1 MGKFL
6 PTKAQWLGFLAGLL
20 VLNIIGAV
28 VSTQYNLGHLLALG
42 VDISFGT
49 RLSTTFHDI
58 YKMQPLFGVIFGVG
72 FSIAMVVAT
81 VIAKWVKILPNLVFA
96 IAGFASML
104 VTLVSLT
111 AAFQITAIGAAREW
125 DGFISLCLVGALA
138 GYAYCAVCAR
148 LTAKA

>member
-6 PTKAQWLGFLAGLL
+6 PTTAQCCGFLAGLL

-28 VSTQYNLGHLLALG
+28 VSTQFNLGHLLALG
-42 VDISFGT
+42 VDIPFGM
-49 RLSTTFHDI
+49 RLSTTFHDV

-72 FSIAMVVAT
+72 FFIAMMVGHL
-81 VIAKWVKILPNLVFA
+81 IAKWVKILPNLVFA

-138 GYAYCAVCAR
+138 GYAYALVSTR
-148 LTAKA
+148 LKVTA

>member
-6 PTKAQWLGFLAGLL
+6 PTTAQCFGFLAGLL

-28 VSTQYNLGHLLALG
+28 VSTQFNLGHLLALG
-42 VDISFGT
+42 VDIPFGM
-49 RLSTTFHDI
+49 RLSTTFHDV

-72 FSIAMVVAT
+72 FFIAMMVGHL
-81 VIAKWVKILPNLVFA
+81 IAKWVKILPNLVFA

-138 GYAYCAVCAR
+138 GYAYALVSTR
-148 LTAKA
+148 LKVTA